1 MNDIVICIGSN
12 TADRA
17 QIIKKTVETLGG
29 MLSNMRKS
37 DVYECESHSGI
48 GNSYF
53 NTVIQGGTTLSYEQL
68 HAATKQ
74 MERDMGRTPQSKITG
89 VMPLDIDIVLCNDEV
104 IHPQDYELYHFRH
117 GYEQILSQ
125 G

>member
-17 QIIKKTVETLGG
+17 QIIEKTVETLGG